1 MSPLSRKEAPIPYCT
16 IVWLVNEAVKAGL
29 RRAQNPG
36 AALTARFTSQKSF
49 SLDKREWEP
58 LDWPRC
64 DISIELRGVTFLT
77 SYNTAFWRECSSPR
91 NRVRILPNRQLG
103 GQQGREAERPHANEA
118 GRRRFLKEGAALA
131 RLGLAGLAVVGWL
144 ALKFLF
150 QPVKRRT
157 RI

>member
-103 GQQGREAERPHANEA
+103 GQQAREAERPPCQATWPKTIFERGGCA
-118 GRRRFLKEGAALA
+118 GPTRTGRFGGCRMVGAEVFVPAC
-131 RLGLAGLAVVGWL
+131 
-144 ALKFLF
+144 
-150 QPVKRRT
+150 
-157 RI
+157 